1 MRFMNVQ
8 ELIMS
13 IKIQILRRHCFFGHI
28 LCQLPVI
35 YSDCVQTFG
44 VGKLCKDQI
53 QLKLYVNKGYVQKI
67 FNQHKFH
74 LAYEHIYQV
83 LKHQIYHI
91 IFNHLSIELTDKKRY
106 KMACELSVNS
116 YLDRSKLLDGGI
128 FPQDYGFQKCLGV
141 HEYYRLLQGKQQEYI
156 SLDNHQ
162 HWQIYKE
169 DGLSQQM
176 LKDLIRK
183 SVKICEQ
190 SGRWGQ
196 ISGQIKQKLLI
207 SEQRI
212 KIPWKQYLRNFLCS
226 GIKDQIDYSL
236 KRYSKRFGTRPGI
249 KKSQGLRLAIGID
262 VSGSIDLQKLNKFFN
277 QVKYLLK
284 EQDDCQIY
292 QVDTEIRR
300 SYKFR
305 EWDGEVIG
313 RGGTDLQ
320 VLLKEVEKE
329 HYDVLIFFTDM
340 ATPKIK
346 GQYFTPCLWVI
357 DNSYYKSISELP
369 YQKGIF
375 LKVVGQSYQL
385 MN

>member
-1 MRFMNVQ
+1 MNVQ

-13 IKIQILRRHCFFGHI
+13 IKVQILRRHCFFGHI

-106 KMACELSVNS
+106 KIACELSVNS
-116 YLDRSKLLDGGI
+116 YIDRSKLLDRGI

-141 HEYYRLLQGKQQEYI
+141 HEYYRLLQGKQYGYS

-196 ISGQIKQKLLI
+196 ISGQIKEKLLI

-226 GIKDQIDYSL
+226 GIKDQIDYSM

-284 EQDDCQIY
+284 EQDDCVIY

-329 HYDVLIFFTDM
+329 HYDALIFFTDM
-340 ATPKIK
+340 CTSVIK
-346 GQYFTPCLWVI
+346 KRYNVPCLWVI
-357 DNSYYKSISELP
+357 DNKYINKEELP
-369 YQKGIF
+369 YKYGIF
-375 LKVVGQSYQL
+375 LRVTQNGFQEF
-385 MN
+385 